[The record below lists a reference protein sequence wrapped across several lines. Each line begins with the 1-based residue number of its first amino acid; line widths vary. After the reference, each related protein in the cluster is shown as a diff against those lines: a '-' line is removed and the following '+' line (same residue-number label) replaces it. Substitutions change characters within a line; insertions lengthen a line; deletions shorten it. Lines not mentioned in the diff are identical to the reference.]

1 MTSSTASESAQEKHG
16 SGSGLYIALVPWVA
30 FTLLA
35 QHSTLKLASVVPRE
49 HWGSPTFKQINR
61 RITLMW
67 AFVFTAMIP
76 FHIAAGVI
84 DERRTNILFNW
95 VVPIGLLI
103 WGIKQSGEIADEAT
117 AA

>member
-1 MTSSTASESAQEKHG
+1 
-16 SGSGLYIALVPWVA
+16 
-30 FTLLA
+30 
-35 QHSTLKLASVVPRE
+35 
-49 HWGSPTFKQINR
+49 
-61 RITLMW
+61 
-67 AFVFTAMIP
+67 MIP

-103 WGIKQSGEIADEAT
+103 WGIKQSGKIADEAT